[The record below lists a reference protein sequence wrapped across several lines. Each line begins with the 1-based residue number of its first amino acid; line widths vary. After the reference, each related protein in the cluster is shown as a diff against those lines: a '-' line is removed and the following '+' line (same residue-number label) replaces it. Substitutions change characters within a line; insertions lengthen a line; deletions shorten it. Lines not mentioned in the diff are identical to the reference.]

1 MRTKFKINN
10 KWEKNLQFWIE
21 GGNSNEKSNS
31 QRIKKT
37 KNNIQN
43 NENQNWNISK
53 LEDSSKILNDQRE
66 FWGEE
71 REKRKEKK
79 KRSVPTHHNIIND
92 TSTLY
97 GKRHLESSNT
107 AMKIIVWMWWD
118 AFKRS

>member
-79 KRSVPTHHNIIND
+79 KVGANTPSHNW
-92 TSTLY
+92 
-97 GKRHLESSNT
+97 RHKYSIRKETPRIFQCCYENHCLDV
-107 AMKIIVWMWWD
+107 M
-118 AFKRS
+118 RCL